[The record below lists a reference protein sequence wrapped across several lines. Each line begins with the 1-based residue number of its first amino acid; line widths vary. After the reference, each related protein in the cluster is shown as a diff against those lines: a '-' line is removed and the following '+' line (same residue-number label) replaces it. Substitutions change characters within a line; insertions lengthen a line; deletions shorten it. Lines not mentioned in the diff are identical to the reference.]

1 MKVCPACMRQNDD
14 AAAFCSGCGRNFEQ
28 ATAAPPPLGTQEIS
42 TMAVVSLIFGL
53 LFFIFPAAVVA
64 VILGH
69 ISSSQIRKSA
79 RRLKGRGNVAGWH
92 DSRLRGNRRPSR
104 HSDYRRD
111 YDSQFAES
119 QNGRERSH
127 RRVQFAHHRN
137 RRRST
142 TRRSTTNFLQA
153 SQRSARRLSGKV
165 PDADGAALSARC
177 WCAVRRTAITFNIIR
192 SVLTT
197 TGSSTASTPTPN
209 PINPGATGSRHF
221 HMDESFEL
229 RANSSG
235 PAGRDS
241 PALE

>member
-28 ATAAPPPLGTQEIS
+28 ATAAPPPLGTQEVS

-79 RRLKGRGNVAGWH
+79 GRLKGAGMALAGMIMGYVGIAVLPAILIIAAITVPNLLKARMVA
-92 DSRLRGNRRPSR
+92 NEAT
-104 HSDYRRD
+104 
-111 YDSQFAES
+111 AES
-119 QNGRERSH
+119 NLRTIATAAISYQEEYH
-127 RRVQFAHHRN
+127 QFPP
-137 RRRST
+137 S
-142 TRRSTTNFLQA
+142 F
-153 SQRSARRLSGKV
+153 SALGPPPSGKV
-165 PDADGAALSARC
+165 PDADGAALLGEMLVRGSENGYHFQYHPVSSHHDGTIDGFDASAD
-177 WCAVRRTAITFNIIR
+177 
-192 SVLTT
+192 
-197 TGSSTASTPTPN
+197 

-221 HMDESFEL
+221 HIDESFEL